1 MATERPDGSNYR
13 DDSKTNNALDVE
25 VEQLESG
32 RVVVVFKG
40 EHDLAQIEALGD
52 RLSAL
57 VAENE
62 LVVADFS
69 EAQFVD
75 SSIINLLLHTK
86 REAEAR
92 KSRFRLQMGT
102 EAVVHRV
109 FEIAGVLSVLECAP
123 SREEALG
130 P

>member
-1 MATERPDGSNYR
+1 MHD
-13 DDSKTNNALDVE
+13 ALDIE
-25 VEQLESG
+25 VEQPEPG
-32 RVVVVFKG
+32 RAVVVFKG
-40 EHDLAQIEALGD
+40 EHDLAQIGALGD

-57 VAENE
+57 VAANE

-69 EAQFVD
+69 DAEFVD
-75 SSIINLLLHTK
+75 SSIINLLLETK

-109 FEIAGVLSVLECAP
+109 FEITGVLSVLECAP

>member
-1 MATERPDGSNYR
+1 MHD
-13 DDSKTNNALDVE
+13 ALDIE
-25 VEQLESG
+25 VEQPESG
-32 RVVVVFKG
+32 QAVVVFKG
-40 EHDLAQIEALGD
+40 EHDLAQIDALGD

-57 VAENE
+57 VAANE

-69 EAQFVD
+69 DAEFVD
-75 SSIINLLLHTK
+75 SSIINLLLETK